1 MKIISPLPQ
10 RRARIEIIPLIDI
23 MFFLLAAFMLA
34 SLALMRIQAL
44 KLNLPPAAAT
54 AGETR
59 ADTVHVTVNRA
70 GDITVGAQPMNLV
83 ELRSYL
89 SNQFRLRPEAPVS
102 INGDRD
108 ATHGNILRVL
118 ETARSVGIERIQFGV
133 APGETETK

>member
-10 RRARIEIIPLIDI
+10 RRVRIEIIPLIDI

-44 KLNLPPAAAT
+44 KLNLPHTTAT
-54 AGETR
+54 ASETR
-59 ADTVHVTVNRA
+59 ADTVHITVSRT
-70 GDITVGAQPMNLV
+70 GDIMVGTQPMNLL
-83 ELRSYL
+83 ELRGYL
-89 SNQFRLRPEAPVS
+89 SNQFRLRPDAPVS
-102 INGDRD
+102 INGDRA